1 MFKESKGYIFYTFF
15 ILPGSQTEIVSDHAR
30 DDREKYENYRERSQI
45 RVSNTA
51 REERERQRE
60 KSEKYSETEKRQTKV
75 DGEKQSFQPRMDR
88 LIHVHSSH

>member
-45 RVSNTA
+45 RVSNTV
-51 REERERQRE
+51 REE
-60 KSEKYSETEKRQTKV
+60 
-75 DGEKQSFQPRMDR
+75 
-88 LIHVHSSH
+88 